1 MFCPFHRDSNWKDY
15 KDNHPE
21 VWKEIVA
28 FDEKIRT
35 MGKMTKK
42 DSTQFAYLHRS
53 LQPIDEV
60 DFTKGGQMQFEI
72 DGFNNECE
80 GMCGV

>member
-1 MFCPFHRDSNWKDY
+1 
-15 KDNHPE
+15 
-21 VWKEIVA
+21 
-28 FDEKIRT
+28 

-53 LQPIDEV
+53 LQPINDV
-60 DFTKGGQMQFEI
+60 DFTKGGQLQFEI